1 MYVSFIAKKSSKSKK
16 LIDKI
21 IERLHQQNITEKHLV
36 EFTEYAGHAVDLAEG
51 LARKKVDVVVAVGGD
66 GTLNEVLNGIIRVS
80 TNVILALIPMGT
92 ANDFSKTIGVNKN
105 VDQFISLIKN
115 NMIRTIDIG
124 KVTCLNK
131 GGKIE
136 RYFINIADAG
146 LGGYV
151 ANTLNNS
158 KKLLGANF
166 TYFKAIIKGMIRFKK
181 PLVNIKVGEIDYN
194 GKLMSIAICNG
205 TTFGSGL
212 IISPEAILN
221 DAKFH
226 VTLLGN
232 VTLFDYFRNLK
243 KLKKGIKLTHPH
255 VHYYTASKIQLNTY
269 EMCEVEADGEYVGGG
284 ETTFEILPKS
294 IQFLAPKSPYIL

>member
-66 GTLNEVLNGIIRVS
+66 GTLNEVLNGIMRVS
-80 TNVILALIPMGT
+80 ANVILALIPMGT

-131 GGKIE
+131 GGEIE

-146 LGGYV
+146 LGGQIGPNLNEIRPDKMWVINTVTNGIGVMPAYEGELTSEEIEAVAHYV
-151 ANTLNNS
+151 SISAAN
-158 KKLLGANF
+158 
-166 TYFKAIIKGMIRFKK
+166 
-181 PLVNIKVGEIDYN
+181 
-194 GKLMSIAICNG
+194 
-205 TTFGSGL
+205 
-212 IISPEAILN
+212 
-221 DAKFH
+221 
-226 VTLLGN
+226 
-232 VTLFDYFRNLK
+232 
-243 KLKKGIKLTHPH
+243 
-255 VHYYTASKIQLNTY
+255 
-269 EMCEVEADGEYVGGG
+269 
-284 ETTFEILPKS
+284 
-294 IQFLAPKSPYIL
+294 